1 MWESTRGEAAD
12 LRWRL
17 FVRTERARGPQAEDY
32 RLWNDLQECDLP
44 ALKAKEES
52 QIDWAARKV
61 AGQPACDDRCPATLL
76 HGKRFAGIS
85 VFGRGFGL
93 PLLNGH
99 DARVGVAFILHHGV
113 FRETLRDGL
122 DVSFVGGEIG
132 GDRFGQVESFGHDGP
147 HQFAMRRE

>member
-52 QIDWAARKV
+52 QIDWAVWKV
-61 AGQPACDDRCPATLL
+61 AGQPAVTTVVPPRCSMA
-76 HGKRFAGIS
+76 
-85 VFGRGFGL
+85 
-93 PLLNGH
+93 NGSL
-99 DARVGVAFILHHGV
+99 V
-113 FRETLRDGL
+113 
-122 DVSFVGGEIG
+122 
-132 GDRFGQVESFGHDGP
+132 
-147 HQFAMRRE
+147 